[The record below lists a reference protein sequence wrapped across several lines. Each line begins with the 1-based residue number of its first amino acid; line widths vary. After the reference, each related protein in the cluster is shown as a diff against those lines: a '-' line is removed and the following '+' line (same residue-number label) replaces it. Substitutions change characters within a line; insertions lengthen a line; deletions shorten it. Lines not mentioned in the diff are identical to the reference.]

1 MNELKNDIK
10 KYLLVKYAKNRLME
24 STNQISKAIP
34 WIQRKNFLDTIDTH
48 CRTILNSLINEN
60 EQQSLRRNKYIID
73 TILKYIINRSES
85 ILKISRKTNDIKTY
99 MQLNSYIVYDEIQKG
114 LEANKSRRA
123 IKFNIEKQLS
133 DIQERMDSKVSIEEI
148 LQEKIS
154 A

>member
-1 MNELKNDIK
+1 MNELRNDIK

-24 STNQISKAIP
+24 CNNQISKAIP

-73 TILKYIINRSES
+73 TILKYIINRS
-85 ILKISRKTNDIKTY
+85 TNDIKSY

-114 LEANKSRRA
+114 ISANKSKRA

-133 DIQERMDSKVSIEEI
+133 DIQERMDSKISIDEI